1 MAADWPA
8 DEVDANDGVAPSSD
22 RRGIK
27 TLQTAR
33 LHVILDNAHAGPAT
47 RIQSDH
53 RGCWT
58 GALTPAAGLALAL
71 HPGRFVARL
80 GLSAVLDGLET
91 VALSAVENDRDQA
104 LTISK
109 AVWDRARLSQ
119 ERFDLPTADAICKR
133 VRLSWGRTL
142 ALALAEASR
151 RTTLLGQWDSSHAAE
166 WGDDGPELAVRALK
180 AVTARIGR
188 IPMAFEYDYEVRA
201 IEMESQRR
209 KAWKP
214 LRLPLSTYLLSRY
227 GKWNTALEA
236 SGIELRPAGQRR
248 HPAPTLAESLDRC
261 IEEVGVLPTSEYFL
275 AWCVRKDIPRPRLR
289 GWADVVDEVRAR
301 RQSRG
306 AATPDRVTPAKVS
319 PSLPT
324 SVVRRRRAAFLHSRE
339 EVLASLRRY
348 GKLHLAAGDLP
359 RQRHYLLACREDP
372 ELIWPATVGRLG
384 RFHDLCREAGIE

>member
-71 HPGRFVARL
+71 HPGRFVSRL

-109 AVWDRARLSQ
+109 AVWDRARLAQ
-119 ERFDLPTADAICKR
+119 ERLDLPTADAICKR
-133 VRLSWGRTL
+133 VRLSWRRAL

-188 IPMAFEYDYEVRA
+188 IPAAFEYDYEVRA

-214 LRLPLSTYLLSRY
+214 LRLPLSSYVLSTF
-227 GKWNTALEA
+227 GTWNTALVA
-236 SGIELRPAGQRR
+236 SGIALPRAGQRR
-248 HPAPTLAESLDRC
+248 HPTPTLAESLDRC
-261 IEEVGVLPTSEYFL
+261 IDHVGVLPTSEYFL
-275 AWCVRKDIPRPRLR
+275 EWCARMDIPTPRLR
-289 GWADVVDEVRAR
+289 GWAGVVDEVRAR

-372 ELIWPATVGRLG
+372 ELIWPATIGRLG

>member
-71 HPGRFVARL
+71 HPGRFVSRL

-109 AVWDRARLSQ
+109 AVWDRARLAQ
-119 ERFDLPTADAICKR
+119 ERLDLPTADAICKR
-133 VRLSWGRTL
+133 VRLSWRRAL

-188 IPMAFEYDYEVRA
+188 IPAAFEYDYEVRA
-201 IEMESQRR
+201 IEMEPAAQ
-209 KAWKP
+209 
-214 LRLPLSTYLLSRY
+214 
-227 GKWNTALEA
+227 GLEA
-236 SGIELRPAGQRR
+236 SAAPPQQLRAVHVWDVEHGSGGQRHR
-248 HPAPTLAESLDRC
+248 VAAC
-261 IEEVGVLPTSEYFL
+261 WAKTSSDTNFGGE
-275 AWCVRKDIPRPRLR
+275 PR
-289 GWADVVDEVRAR
+289 
-301 RQSRG
+301 
-306 AATPDRVTPAKVS
+306 
-319 PSLPT
+319 
-324 SVVRRRRAAFLHSRE
+324 
-339 EVLASLRRY
+339 
-348 GKLHLAAGDLP
+348 
-359 RQRHYLLACREDP
+359 
-372 ELIWPATVGRLG
+372 
-384 RFHDLCREAGIE
+384 